1 MKKPLAVIVGAGP
14 GVSASVAKKFGQ
26 NDYRIVLVSRKQ
38 ESVDALAS
46 DLTTLDIEAYGMT
59 ADAANSDSVI
69 AAFDRIK
76 SEYGNPEVLI
86 YNAGANTP
94 VVPTEL
100 TVEDLRNDFEINV
113 AGALVSAQQVIPSMV
128 ESGKGTLL
136 FTGGGLAMNPIPARA
151 SASLTKA
158 GLRNL
163 VFAIHD
169 ELAEKGVYAGTVMIG
184 GPVQPGTFYNPEDIA
199 EAYWELHTKQNQK
212 EIFFKES

>member
-14 GVSASVAKKFGQ
+14 GVSASVAKKFGH
-26 NDYRIVLVSRKQ
+26 NDYRIVLLSRKQ

-46 DLTTLDIEAYGMT
+46 DLVKLDIAACCMT
-59 ADAANSDSVI
+59 ADATNSESII

-76 SEYGNPEVLI
+76 SEYGNPDVLI

-100 TVEDLRNDFEINV
+100 KVEDLLNDFEVNV
-113 AGALVSAQQVIPSMV
+113 AGALVSAQQVIPAMV
-128 ESGKGTLL
+128 ECGKGTLL

-163 VFAIHD
+163 VFAFHT
-169 ELAEKGVYAGTVMIG
+169 ELAEKGVYAGTVTIG
-184 GPVQPGTFYNPEDIA
+184 GPVQPGTFYDPDDIA
-199 EAYWELHTKQNQK
+199 EAYWELHTKQDQK

>member
-14 GVSASVAKKFGQ
+14 GVSASVAKKFGH
-26 NDYRIVLVSRKQ
+26 NDYRIVLLSRKQ

-46 DLTTLDIEAYGMT
+46 DLVKLDIEACGMT
-59 ADAANSDSVI
+59 ADATNSESII

-76 SEYGNPEVLI
+76 SEYGNPDVLI

-100 TVEDLRNDFEINV
+100 KVEDLLNDFEVNV
-113 AGALVSAQQVIPSMV
+113 AGALVSAQQVIPAMV
-128 ESGKGTLL
+128 EGGKGTLL

-158 GLRNL
+158 GLRPSRSPTTSPPRRTT
-163 VFAIHD
+163 ATTWTRR
-169 ELAEKGVYAGTVMIG
+169 AR
-184 GPVQPGTFYNPEDIA
+184 GPTLPWRRASWTGASWPGPFWARSVP
-199 EAYWELHTKQNQK
+199 
-212 EIFFKES
+212 S